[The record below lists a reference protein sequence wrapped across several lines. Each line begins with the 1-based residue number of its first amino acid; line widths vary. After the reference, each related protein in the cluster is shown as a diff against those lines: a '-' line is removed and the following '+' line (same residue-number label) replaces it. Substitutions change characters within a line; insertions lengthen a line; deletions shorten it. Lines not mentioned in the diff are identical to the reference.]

1 MKKTKLRFLR
11 ERAGVSQYQL
21 SFEVKIPS
29 CCLSQMET
37 GKMPVFPKY
46 QKALAS
52 FFSVEPESL
61 VDDQGM
67 AAVVDE

>member
-11 ERAGVSQYQL
+11 ERVGLSQYRL
-21 SFEVKIPS
+21 GFEVKIPS
-29 CCLSQMET
+29 CCLSQMEN

-46 QKALAS
+46 RKALAA
-52 FFSVEPESL
+52 FFNVEPESL
-61 VDDQGM
+61 IDNQGM